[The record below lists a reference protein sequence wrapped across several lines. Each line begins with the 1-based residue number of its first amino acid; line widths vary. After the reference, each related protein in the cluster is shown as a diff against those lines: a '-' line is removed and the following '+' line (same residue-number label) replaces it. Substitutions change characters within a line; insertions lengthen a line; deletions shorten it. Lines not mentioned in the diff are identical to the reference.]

1 MKNVLK
7 NIFRKTKKEI
17 DSSEV
22 DNTAQK
28 DLLNKESLDVDME
41 AWHTYTNDLIKQ
53 SATVLYQM
61 IDSEDWDVMLLHGV
75 PTEESV
81 DCRFYYINLEGTAY
95 SGQLL
100 SNPGINLDNYIEGT
114 MDMAQCIRALYMH
127 FKSGKMQTPSSITIT
142 VTNEGKVEVNLGYDE
157 GISDTNSYF
166 EAYEMNKFTH
176 LIK

>member
-22 DNTAQK
+22 DNTAQE

-41 AWHTYTNDLIKQ
+41 AWHTHTNDLIKQ

-81 DCRFYYINLEGTAY
+81 DCRFYYINLEGTVY

-114 MDMAQCIRALYMH
+114 WIWLNVFVRYICTL
-127 FKSGKMQTPSSITIT
+127 
-142 VTNEGKVEVNLGYDE
+142 NLV
-157 GISDTNSYF
+157 
-166 EAYEMNKFTH
+166 KCKHH
-176 LIK
+176 LL

>member
-22 DNTAQK
+22 DNTAQE

-41 AWHTYTNDLIKQ
+41 AWHTHTNDLIKQ

-81 DCRFYYINLEGTAY
+81 DCRFYYINSEGTAY

-142 VTNEGKVEVNLGYDE
+142 VTNEGKVEVNLG
-157 GISDTNSYF
+157 
-166 EAYEMNKFTH
+166 
-176 LIK
+176 

>member
-22 DNTAQK
+22 DNTAQE

-41 AWHTYTNDLIKQ
+41 AWHTHTNDLIKQ

-81 DCRFYYINLEGTAY
+81 DCRFYYINLEGTVY

-142 VTNEGKVEVNLGYDE
+142 VTNEGKV
-157 GISDTNSYF
+157 
-166 EAYEMNKFTH
+166 
-176 LIK
+176 

>member
-22 DNTAQK
+22 DNTAQE

-41 AWHTYTNDLIKQ
+41 AWHAHTNDLIKQ

-61 IDSEDWDVMLLHGV
+61 IDSEDWDVMVLHGV

-81 DCRFYYINLEGTAY
+81 DCRFYYINL
-95 SGQLL
+95 
-100 SNPGINLDNYIEGT
+100 
-114 MDMAQCIRALYMH
+114 
-127 FKSGKMQTPSSITIT
+127 
-142 VTNEGKVEVNLGYDE
+142 
-157 GISDTNSYF
+157 
-166 EAYEMNKFTH
+166 
-176 LIK
+176 

>member
-1 MKNVLK
+1 
-7 NIFRKTKKEI
+7 
-17 DSSEV
+17 
-22 DNTAQK
+22 
-28 DLLNKESLDVDME
+28 ME
-41 AWHTYTNDLIKQ
+41 AWHIHTNDLIKQ

-61 IDSEDWDVMLLHGV
+61 IDSEDWNVMFLHGV

-100 SNPGINLDNYIEGT
+100 SNT
-114 MDMAQCIRALYMH
+114 MHMAQRIRALYMH
-127 FKSGKMQTPSSITIT
+127 FKSAKMQTPSSITIT
-142 VTNEGKVEVNLGYDE
+142 VTNEGKVEVNFGYDE
-157 GISDTNSYF
+157 GISDTDSYF

>member
-17 DSSEV
+17 DSSEL
-22 DNTAQK
+22 DNTAQEN
-28 DLLNKESLDVDME
+28 LLDKESLDVDME
-41 AWHTYTNDLIKQ
+41 AWHIHTNDLIKQ

-61 IDSEDWDVMLLHGV
+61 IDSEDWNVMFLHGV

-100 SNPGINLDNYIEGT
+100 SNPGIDLENYIEGS
-114 MDMAQCIRALYMH
+114 MDMAQCIRELYIH
-127 FKSGKMQTPSSITIT
+127 FKSGNIHPPSSITIS
-142 VTNEGKVEVNLGYDE
+142 VTNEGKVEMNFGYDE
-157 GISDTNSYF
+157 NIDDIDVYF
-166 EAYEMNKFTH
+166 EEYEKNTFTC
-176 LIK
+176 LVK

>member
-22 DNTAQK
+22 DNTAQE

-41 AWHTYTNDLIKQ
+41 AWHTHTNDLIKQ
-53 SATVLYQM
+53 SATALYQM
-61 IDSEDWDVMLLHGV
+61 IDSEDWDVMLLHGF
-75 PTEESV
+75 PTEEAI

-166 EAYEMNKFTH
+166 EVYEMNKFTH

>member
-28 DLLNKESLDVDME
+28 DLLNKESLNVDME
-41 AWHTYTNDLIKQ
+41 AWHAHTNDLIKQ

-114 MDMAQCIRALYMH
+114 MHMAQCIRALYMH
-127 FKSGKMQTPSSITIT
+127 FKSAKMQTPSSITIT
-142 VTNEGKVEVNLGYDE
+142 VTNEGKVEVNFGYDE
-157 GISDTNSYF
+157 GISDTDSYF

>member
-22 DNTAQK
+22 DNTAQE

-41 AWHTYTNDLIKQ
+41 AWHTHTNDLIKQ

-81 DCRFYYINLEGTAY
+81 DCRFYYINSEGTAY

-114 MDMAQCIRALYMH
+114 MDMTQCIRALYMH

-142 VTNEGKVEVNLGYDE
+142 VTNEGKVEVNLG
-157 GISDTNSYF
+157 
-166 EAYEMNKFTH
+166 
-176 LIK
+176 

>member
-1 MKNVLK
+1 MKNILK
-7 NIFRKTKKEI
+7 NILRKTKKEI

-22 DNTAQK
+22 DNIAQE
-28 DLLNKESLDVDME
+28 DFLNKESLDVDMD
-41 AWHTYTNDLIKQ
+41 AWHARTNDLIKQ
-53 SATVLYQM
+53 SATVLYLM
-61 IDSEDWDVMLLHGV
+61 IDSEDWNIMVLHGV

-114 MDMAQCIRALYMH
+114 MDMAQYIRALYMH
-127 FKSGKMQTPSSITIT
+127 FKSGKMQPPSSITIS
-142 VTNEGKVEVNLGYDE
+142 VTNEGRVEVNFGYDE
-157 GISDTNSYF
+157 DISDIDSYF
-166 EAYEMNKFTH
+166 EAYEMNKFNH